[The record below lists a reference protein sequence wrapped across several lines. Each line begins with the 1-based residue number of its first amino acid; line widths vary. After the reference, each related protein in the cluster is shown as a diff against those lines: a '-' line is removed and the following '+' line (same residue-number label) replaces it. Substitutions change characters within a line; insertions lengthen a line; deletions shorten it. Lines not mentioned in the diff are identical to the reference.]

1 MIPSLTIKATT
12 VLDTNN
18 IDLQPTPRVTL
29 ITKLNA
35 DEPVNIFK
43 NRFVILNNLND

>member
-1 MIPSLTIKATT
+1 MIPSLPIKATT
-12 VLDTNN
+12 VLDTTN

-43 NRFVILNNLND
+43 NRFVILNNLNY